1 MSQIFSEVED
11 PFLPQAPTK
20 WPTILGWI
28 MLILGV
34 VGVLGAIWGFFNKSL
49 AVETYQGLPDWIV
62 SALRMLQICGTVVTV
77 LGALSGWYLRKKMSR
92 GYSMAKWWVV
102 LCLVLNVVGLAIQ
115 ISNRDD
121 MQAWLKRTM
130 LAQLEKQNQPT
141 QQLTPEIIKGIW
153 YAQAGCAG
161 LLGIVP
167 PLVIGVFLL
176 GSKRRAEVATW
187 TH

>member
-1 MSQIFSEVED
+1 MSQIFAEVED

-28 MLILGV
+28 MLIWGV
-34 VGVLGAIWGFFNKSL
+34 VGIIFAIWGFASKSL

-62 SALRMLQICGTVVTV
+62 AAIRVLIICGTAAII
-77 LGALSGWYLRKKMSR
+77 LRALSGWYLRKKMRR

-102 LCLVLNVVGLAIQ
+102 LSIALNVGDLAIQ
-115 ISNRDD
+115 ITSHDD
-121 MQAWLKRTM
+121 MQAWTKRTM
-130 LAQLEKQNQPT
+130 LTELEKKNQPT
-141 QQLTPEIIKGIW
+141 QLVTPEMIKVFL
-153 YAQAGCAG
+153 YAQAGYTG
-161 LLGIVP
+161 LIGIVL

-187 TH
+187 AH